1 MFAERP
7 VGFELFLAEELIEG
21 RLVRKLRIG
30 LLVGDDVVA
39 LVAAQRCLDVDQRA
53 LLALAARCEGRVA
66 DRSEGDMGAR
76 LLFQLA
82 VLDFIRDSLGA
93 YPDRLPVQLDYH
105 VHINSREALDLDQ
118 RSRIEVGVGFAVD
131 RDDQF
136 AAPSQQFVNAEIVDV
151 AAIGQKDEATPLLQ
165 RLGVQ
170 LLHRYAGLRERLVQ
184 QVARTRYAPEL
195 TLSLFLLFFLSLC
208 FLLLFFLFC
217 LQLRVAIENIERM
230 PDPAAEP
237 NIQQRD
243 RRRQRPYRGHSH
255 VRRGGGA

>member
-1 MFAERP
+1 
-7 VGFELFLAEELIEG
+7 
-21 RLVRKLRIG
+21 
-30 LLVGDDVVA
+30 
-39 LVAAQRCLDVDQRA
+39 
-53 LLALAARCEGRVA
+53 
-66 DRSEGDMGAR
+66 

-118 RSRIEVGVGFAVD
+118 RSRIEVGVGLAVD

-195 TLSLFLLFFLSLC
+195 TLSLFLLSSYPFSSFPFAS
-208 FLLLFFLFC
+208 FAFFLFC
-217 LQLRVAIENIERM
+217 LQLRVAIENIERV

-237 NIQQRD
+237 TSTARSSATAALSRPFPCSA
-243 RRRQRPYRGHSH
+243 RRRRPRSPWRCRY
-255 VRRGGGA
+255 